1 MWHEKKCISARSV
14 TINTVR
20 LLKNEI
26 KTKLD
31 KSKLAREESGASA
44 DDCSAR
50 RILNGVANVYE
61 KSRSVNGVD
70 EGDEDDVDLDAEM
83 SAIQLDDLMSA
94 EDAMN
99 NMQFSEGNDDI
110 AADNDA
116 ENVDEV
122 VDRGQSLT
130 RNRVLNA

>member
-1 MWHEKKCISARSV
+1 MRRNVSARSV

-20 LLKNEI
+20 LLKNQI

-70 EGDEDDVDLDAEM
+70 EGGDEDDVDLDAEM

-122 VDRGQSLT
+122 MDRGQSLT
-130 RNRVLNA
+130 RNRVTNA

>member
-1 MWHEKKCISARSV
+1 M
-14 TINTVR
+14 
-20 LLKNEI
+20 
-26 KTKLD
+26 
-31 KSKLAREESGASA
+31 
-44 DDCSAR
+44 
-50 RILNGVANVYE
+50 NGVANVYE

>member
-1 MWHEKKCISARSV
+1 
-14 TINTVR
+14 
-20 LLKNEI
+20 
-26 KTKLD
+26 
-31 KSKLAREESGASA
+31 
-44 DDCSAR
+44 
-50 RILNGVANVYE
+50 
-61 KSRSVNGVD
+61 VNGVD

-122 VDRGQSLT
+122 VDRGQSLA
-130 RNRVLNA
+130 RNRVTNV